1 MIAARALRSA
11 LSASTAST
19 AASMLSRRRGLAGDV
34 DAVTVSPRATR
45 ASSRARV
52 VGVAARRRAV
62 ERRPRDVR
70 RWNDEEGFGYETSAD
85 DEEDDAT
92 KDWMAGVAWLPKM
105 NPTKAT
111 ETDPALAE
119 GEMVLPMFPLG
130 SHVYL
135 PETEHVLNIFEPRYR
150 AMYSD
155 ILFNGSRRFVVPMCA
170 PQEPGVFA
178 SVASV
183 FYLDDLKEVSEQT
196 NDAVKFVCSHT
207 VIERVRVK
215 RVLND
220 AVWGDRSSYLKV
232 VTEKFED
239 CDEDEDFS
247 NKETALVERFK
258 QIIDMQTKVDEPVR
272 FTGDLSET
280 LSAKRGKDG
289 FWRMVSLWQSLLQS
303 RVQSKEGE
311 LSQNVQT
318 LLRGYLEKTGVDLQ
332 DGRQIQLEF
341 ASLPDNIK
349 AELARMQ
356 EEYKDECVVLL
367 NEAIYPFQYLVQKDS
382 HAERLDY
389 FGELMEQEEKRLAAK
404 NMLRNMFSSS
414 DSPGGETDS
423 STD

>member
-92 KDWMAGVAWLPKM
+92 KDWMAGVAWLPK
-105 NPTKAT
+105 NEPDQGDGGQTRRSPRARWCCRCFRSART
-111 ETDPALAE
+111 CT
-119 GEMVLPMFPLG
+119 
-130 SHVYL
+130 L

-220 AVWGDRSSYLKV
+220 AVWGR
-232 VTEKFED
+232 
-239 CDEDEDFS
+239 
-247 NKETALVERFK
+247 
-258 QIIDMQTKVDEPVR
+258 
-272 FTGDLSET
+272 
-280 LSAKRGKDG
+280 
-289 FWRMVSLWQSLLQS
+289 
-303 RVQSKEGE
+303 
-311 LSQNVQT
+311 
-318 LLRGYLEKTGVDLQ
+318 
-332 DGRQIQLEF
+332 
-341 ASLPDNIK
+341 
-349 AELARMQ
+349 
-356 EEYKDECVVLL
+356 
-367 NEAIYPFQYLVQKDS
+367 
-382 HAERLDY
+382 
-389 FGELMEQEEKRLAAK
+389 
-404 NMLRNMFSSS
+404 
-414 DSPGGETDS
+414 
-423 STD
+423 